1 MAGHSASQREPGA
14 TRPQGHG
21 PPRRE
26 GPGPAG
32 APAGPVGF
40 PGTWNHSASKRL
52 MEGCL
57 KGPAVFSVAAETS
70 PALIP
75 GHPHGH
81 GQGSQAPAP
90 GEPASLCS
98 SGMCLEHC
106 LGHADLLMEA
116 PARGCYSLSMWMK
129 GLTVAE
135 GLWGAEVSI
144 THHPRLVLGLAKP
157 CVSCGAPGHGSGLHR
172 GLMAGEHFPCEWK
185 MAGAFPSSFPASG
198 SGRAAWAQMT
208 ME

>member
-1 MAGHSASQREPGA
+1 
-14 TRPQGHG
+14 
-21 PPRRE
+21 
-26 GPGPAG
+26 
-32 APAGPVGF
+32 
-40 PGTWNHSASKRL
+40 
-52 MEGCL
+52 
-57 KGPAVFSVAAETS
+57 
-70 PALIP
+70 
-75 GHPHGH
+75 
-81 GQGSQAPAP
+81 
-90 GEPASLCS
+90 
-98 SGMCLEHC
+98 MCLEHC

-135 GLWGAEVSI
+135 GLWGAEASI

>member
-1 MAGHSASQREPGA
+1 MGHHAERDPV
-14 TRPQGHG
+14 RP
-21 PPRRE
+21 E
-26 GPGPAG
+26 LLLA
-32 APAGPVGF
+32 PVGF
-40 PGTWNHSASKRL
+40 PGTWNHSVSKRL

-57 KGPAVFSVAAETS
+57 KGPAVFSVAVETS

-98 SGMCLEHC
+98 SGTCLERC
-106 LGHADLLMEA
+106 LGRADLLMEA

-135 GLWGAEVSI
+135 GLWGAEASI

-172 GLMAGEHFPCEWK
+172 GLMAGEHFLCEWK

-198 SGRAAWAQMT
+198 SGRAARAQMT